1 MHGPTPVRAG
11 EARERWLVADGLLVE
26 GVLYQL
32 VQNRG
37 ISPQGLSREELIQR
51 LKEKMLQEVRF

>member
-1 MHGPTPVRAG
+1 
-11 EARERWLVADGLLVE
+11 LVADGLLVE